1 MSRFEVDIP
10 LRWGDMDAQ
19 GHVNNGVYADYMQEA
34 RVEFLRAGQQTALMD
49 SGVVVVGHQ
58 VEYLAP
64 IQFSPT
70 PVRIAVEILSVG
82 AAKFQ
87 VGYEISH
94 EGVLR
99 ARATST
105 ACPFDLLT
113 QRPRRLN
120 DAERTLFESHIE
132 ADSGF
137 APFRELTAPALTG
150 RGHRHPVRVRWS
162 DVDRYNHVNN
172 VRLFD
177 YIQEARIAMTTQAD
191 PGMAR
196 QGTAPQVM
204 APPAPGDPNA
214 MMWLVA
220 RQDVD
225 YVGQLG
231 FRREPYQVIS
241 AVTRLGTSSAT
252 FSAEV
257 VDPLRGDAVLAR
269 GRTVLVSADP
279 QGHPIPLPDHVR
291 AALTPGLV
299 TTA

>member
-1 MSRFEVDIP
+1 MEPGDLITVVMANGSGTFTYSVTNTLIVEPSEYGKVIP
-10 LRWGDMDAQ
+10 TIDSSVATLTLATCHPEYTSKQRLVVQ
-19 GHVNNGVYADYMQEA
+19 
-34 RVEFLRAGQQTALMD
+34 ALL
-49 SGVVVVGHQ
+49 VPEQ
-58 VEYLAP
+58 
-64 IQFSPT
+64 
-70 PVRIAVEILSVG
+70 
-82 AAKFQ
+82 
-87 VGYEISH
+87 
-94 EGVLR
+94 
-99 ARATST
+99 
-105 ACPFDLLT
+105 
-113 QRPRRLN
+113 
-120 DAERTLFESHIE
+120 
-132 ADSGF
+132 
-137 APFRELTAPALTG
+137 
-150 RGHRHPVRVRWS
+150 S
-162 DVDRYNHVNN
+162 D
-172 VRLFD
+172 
-177 YIQEARIAMTTQAD
+177 
-191 PGMAR
+191 
-196 QGTAPQVM
+196 QVM